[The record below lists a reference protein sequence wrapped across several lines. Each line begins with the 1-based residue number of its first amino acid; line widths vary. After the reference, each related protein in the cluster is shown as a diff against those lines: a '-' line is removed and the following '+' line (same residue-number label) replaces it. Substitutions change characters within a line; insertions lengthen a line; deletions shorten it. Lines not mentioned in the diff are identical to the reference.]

1 MAEMIANI
9 NKMISDINEGWKRI
23 KTDYASPSPG
33 GGGDPGGGSPS
44 PVGPPGG
51 TTKKSHTIQ
60 IFSHGSSYSNLK
72 YIVEDGKTVKRYISD
87 GDVIRYFTA
96 KGVAERSVQ
105 MWLQNLNK
113 SFTAQYDTG
122 GYTGNWNS
130 SEGKMA
136 MLHEKELVLNKEDT
150 KNMLNAV
157 SIVRNM
163 SGLLNSL
170 NDSMLARVNAMQAI
184 PSLSYAG
191 GSSGGGDIKQDIVI
205 NASFPDATNRDEISA
220 AFENL
225 LGRAA
230 QYVNDKSL

>member
-1 MAEMIANI
+1 MIT
-9 NKMISDINEGWKRI
+9 DINEGWKSI
-23 KTDYASPSPG
+23 KTDYASSSSSSSS
-33 GGGDPGGGSPS
+33 GSS
-44 PVGPPGG
+44 SSSSSGSSSGSG
-51 TTKKSHTIQ
+51 TSSSLKTGSKTTKKSHTIQ
-60 IFSHGSSYSNLK
+60 IYSHGSSYGNTK
-72 YIVEDGKTVKRYISD
+72 YIVEDGKTVKQYASNSN
-87 GDVIRYFTA
+87 VIKYFTD
-96 KGVAERSVQ
+96 KGVAEGKVKK
-105 MWLQNLNK
+105 WLQNLNK
-113 SFTAQYDTG
+113 TFTAQYDTG